1 MKRGVL
7 RTYDLSPDGV
17 QIIIDWGCMVVG
29 SSIFVPCINT
39 PEAIRQ
45 AKAIT
50 KGKKAGSIETRVRV
64 ERWQIRGSC
73 LAGVVIYLT

>member
-1 MKRGVL
+1 MKKGVL

-17 QIIIDWGCMVVG
+17 QIIINWGCMVVG

-39 PEAIRQ
+39 PETIRQ

-50 KGKKAGSIETRVRV
+50 EQKGWSIETRVRV
-64 ERWQIRGSC
+64 EGNR
-73 LAGVVIYLT
+73 LGVRIWRVL

>member
-1 MKRGVL
+1 MKKGVL

-17 QIIIDWGCMVVG
+17 QIIINWGCMVVG

-50 KGKKAGSIETRVRV
+50 KQKGWRIETRVRV
-64 ERWQIRGSC
+64 EV
-73 LAGVVIYLT
+73 AN

>member
-7 RTYDLSPDGV
+7 RTFDLSPDGV
-17 QIIIDWGCMVVG
+17 QIIIDWGSMVVG

-39 PEAIRQ
+39 PQAIKQ

-50 KGKKAGSIETRVRV
+50 KGEGWDIETRVRV
-64 ERWQIRGSC
+64 ESGKLGVRVWRG
-73 LAGVVIYLT
+73 L